1 MIDKDETKIAATLA
15 KVGPL
20 SAAVNAGPF

>member
-1 MIDKDETKIAATLA
+1 MISEDEDKIAATLA

>member
-1 MIDKDETKIAATLA
+1 MVSKDEDKIAATLA
-15 KVGPL
+15 SVGPL

>member
-1 MIDKDETKIAATLA
+1 MIDKDEAKIAATLA